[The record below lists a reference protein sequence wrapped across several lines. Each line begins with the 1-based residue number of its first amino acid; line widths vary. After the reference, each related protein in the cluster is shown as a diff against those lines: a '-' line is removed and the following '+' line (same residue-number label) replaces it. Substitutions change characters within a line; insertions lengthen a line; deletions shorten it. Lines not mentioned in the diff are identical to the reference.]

1 MSPKDYYADGV
12 NIRYLKPQS
21 PGYDDTEMT
30 GLKFR
35 CRYPSKVPKRSPF
48 MRDFGASGWVSNIL
62 SMIHCPD
69 NLFFRQICT
78 LRLTLARRGRRQCP
92 QWLRVHFV
100 LLVGVFETLRS
111 IDSQEVLCYMLI
123 NVSYYIGFIL
133 LFKKEHITSK
143 QVNCGY
149 VIFIKSNL

>member
-1 MSPKDYYADGV
+1 MPIFCYGEYGMTKQHASSIHFGEIERNSEVPPKDYYADGV

-62 SMIHCPD
+62 PMIHCP
-69 NLFFRQICT
+69 R
-78 LRLTLARRGRRQCP
+78 
-92 QWLRVHFV
+92 
-100 LLVGVFETLRS
+100 
-111 IDSQEVLCYMLI
+111 
-123 NVSYYIGFIL
+123 
-133 LFKKEHITSK
+133 
-143 QVNCGY
+143 
-149 VIFIKSNL
+149 